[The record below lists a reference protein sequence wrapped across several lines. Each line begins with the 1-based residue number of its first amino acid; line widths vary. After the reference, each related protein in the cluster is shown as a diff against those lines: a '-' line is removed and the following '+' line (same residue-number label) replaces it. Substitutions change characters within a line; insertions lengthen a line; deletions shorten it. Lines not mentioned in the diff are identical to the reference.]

1 MAWKGIIFDCDGTLV
16 DSERIA
22 NEELIDYLAAFG
34 VHLSMEESAARF
46 NGVEMKD
53 SVAQIEQLLGAPLPD
68 DFVPAMRARLA
79 AAIEQRLQPVAGV
92 QRLIESLS
100 VPYCI
105 ASNAPPDKI
114 ALSLAVTGLAQA
126 FRGPIHSAYTVGAW
140 KPDPALFL
148 HAARE
153 LGVAPSQCVVIE
165 DSLAGVRAGLAAGM
179 TVFAFQPHGLDA
191 RLPPQATI
199 FTDFADLHHR
209 FRRAGMAG

>member
-1 MAWKGIIFDCDGTLV
+1 MNWQGVIFDCDGTLV

-22 NEELIDYLAAFG
+22 NEELIDYLAGFG
-34 VHLSMEESAARF
+34 VSLSMEESATRF

-53 SVAQIEQLLGAPLPD
+53 SVAQIEQLLGAPLPA
-68 DFVPAMRARLA
+68 DFVATMRARLA

-105 ASNAPPDKI
+105 ASNAPPEKI
-114 ALSLAVTGLAQA
+114 SLSLSVAGLADA

-140 KPDPALFL
+140 KPDPTLFL
-148 HAARE
+148 HAARG
-153 LGVAPSQCVVIE
+153 LGVPPSRCVVVE

-179 TVFAFQPHGLDA
+179 TVFAFQPHGVDA
-191 RLPPQATI
+191 RLPPEATI

-209 FRRAGMAG
+209 FRRAGVAA